1 LHLFLLGPPR
11 LERDNAPIALDRHK
25 SLALLAYLATTRK
38 HQSRDELAALL
49 WPDFDQT
56 SARASL
62 RRVLAALKKEIGEA
76 SLDADRDLIGLKP
89 EADLLVDVEDMQRR
103 LAECETHGHPP
114 AEVCQACLAP
124 LSEAAAL
131 YQGDFMAGFSL
142 RDSPG
147 FEEWLLLQ
155 AESLRRALSGAL
167 ARLVHG
173 HTAQREFDAAVAYAR
188 RWLALDTLNEA
199 AHRDLMRLYAWSDR
213 HAAALSQY
221 RECQDILK
229 KELGLPPQEETTR
242 LHEAIKANR
251 LEPPPARYL
260 PVPLT
265 APARRP
271 HNLPLQITSFVGREE
286 ELAAIGRLLANPAC
300 RLISLVGPGGIGK
313 TRLAIQSAAQHVDA
327 FRHGVYY
334 AALASLSSP
343 DLVISTLADALK
355 FSFHGSLDPKAQL
368 LSFLREKDMLLV
380 MDNFEHLTGATP
392 LIVDILQSA
401 PQVKALVTS
410 RERLN
415 LQGEWSL
422 EIGGL
427 KYPRDGRRDGGA
439 DYSAVNLFVES
450 AQRQAAAF
458 QASEADQRHIVRIC
472 QLVDGAPLAIELA
485 AAWVR
490 ALPPGEIAAEIE
502 KDIGFLATSQAN
514 VPERHRSLRAVFDYS
529 WNLLGEAER
538 AAAMGLSVFRG
549 GFRREAAES
558 VGDASADLLSSLV
571 DKSFLRRHTAGRYDV
586 HDLLRQYLARKLEA
600 DPAREQAVRERYA
613 QHYAEFLRRREKL
626 LRAGRQKEVLDEIG
640 EEIEN
645 VRAVW
650 RWAVAQARW
659 DVIGRCTESLFFFY
673 DLRSLFQEG
682 ADAFGQAA
690 ERWESMP
697 GLAERAADQ
706 RALASLLA
714 KQARC
719 LMRFGRFDAA
729 RALFRSSLDL
739 HTRLAARDEMGFAL
753 TYLGDIHRMKGEY
766 EEARRLLREGVEAAT
781 ASGDGYILAR
791 ALNSL
796 GVVASLQ
803 GDYELADRLYRNS
816 LSIQKEIGDQIGMSL
831 ALNNLGGIAF
841 LRGDH
846 ARARYL
852 YEESLAIQAEINDL
866 RGAAVS
872 LDNIAEVMQAQND
885 QAGAK
890 RILQESLA
898 IKKDIG
904 DRHGTAYSLNKL
916 GQTAGALNQ
925 SSEAQTHFLAALRL
939 ALEVKVVPLA
949 LNILAGVA
957 ALWARLGDSAPAL
970 EVLEF
975 ALNHPAIE
983 QEARDRAES
992 LRAQIVSELEPHIV
1006 AAAQDKARSRTLDEL
1021 AEEVWAQSG
1030 AASEGVR
1037 LR

>member
-1 LHLFLLGPPR
+1 MSSLRLFLLGPPR
-11 LERDNAPIALDRHK
+11 IERDNVPIALDRHK
-25 SLALLAYLATTRK
+25 SLALLAYLVTTRK
-38 HQSRDELAALL
+38 NHSRDELAALL

-62 RRVLAALKKEIGEA
+62 RRVLAALKKEIGEE

-89 EADLLVDVEDMQRR
+89 EADMLADVEDMQRR

-142 RDSPG
+142 SDSPG
-147 FEEWLLLQ
+147 FEEWLLFQ
-155 AESLRRALSGAL
+155 SESLRRDLSGAL

-173 HTAQREFDAAVAYAR
+173 HTAQREFDTAIAYAR

-199 AHRDLMRLYAWSDR
+199 AHRDLMRLYAWSDQ

-221 RECQDILK
+221 RECQEILK
-229 KELGLPPQEETTR
+229 KELGLPPQEETTH
-242 LHEAIKANR
+242 LYEAIKANR
-251 LEPPPARYL
+251 LEPPPTRYL
-260 PVPLT
+260 PAPLT
-265 APARRP
+265 SPARRP
-271 HNLPLQITSFVGREE
+271 HNLPLQITSFIGREE
-286 ELAAIGRLLANPAC
+286 ELAEIGRLLTNPAC
-300 RLISLVGPGGIGK
+300 RLVSLVGPGGIGK

-327 FRHGVYY
+327 FRHGACY
-334 AALASLSSP
+334 AALAALSSP
-343 DLVISTLADALK
+343 DFVISTLADALK
-355 FSFHGSLDPKAQL
+355 FSFHGSLDAKVQMMN
-368 LSFLREKDMLLV
+368 FLREKEMLLV

-392 LIVDILQSA
+392 LIVDILQNA
-401 PQVKALVTS
+401 PQVKTLVTS

-422 EIGGL
+422 EVGGL
-427 KYPRDGRRDGGA
+427 KYPRDGRHEGGA
-439 DYSAVNLFVES
+439 DYSAVKLFLES
-450 AQRQAAAF
+450 AQRRATAF
-458 QASEADQRHIVRIC
+458 AASEADRRHIVHIC

-490 ALPPGEIAAEIE
+490 VLPPGEIAAEIQ
-502 KDIGFLATSQAN
+502 KDIGFLATSLRD

-558 VGDASADLLSSLV
+558 VGGVSTDLLSSLV
-571 DKSFLRRHTAGRYDV
+571 DKSFLRRLTTGRYDV
-586 HDLLRQYLARKLEA
+586 HDLLRQYLVRKLEEE
-600 DPAREQAVRERYA
+600 PAREQAVRDRYA
-613 QHYAEFLRRREKL
+613 QHYAEFLHRRQKL

-645 VRAVW
+645 VRAAW
-650 RWAVAQARW
+650 RWAIDQARW
-659 DVIGRCTESLFFFY
+659 DVIGRCAESLFFFY

-682 ADAFGQAA
+682 ADVFGRAA

-706 RALASLLA
+706 KAFASLLA

-719 LMRFGRFDAA
+719 LMRFGRFDPAQ
-729 RALFRSSLDL
+729 ALFRKSLDM
-739 HTRLAARDEMGFAL
+739 HSRLGARDEMGFAL
-753 TYLGDIHRMKGEY
+753 IYLGDIHRMKGEY
-766 EEARRLLREGVEAAT
+766 EEARRLLRQAIETAT
-781 ASGDGYILAR
+781 ASGDGYLLAR

-803 GDYELADRLYRNS
+803 GDYELADGLYRNS
-816 LSIQKEIGDQIGMSL
+816 LSIQKDIGDHIGMSL
-831 ALNNLGGIAF
+831 VLNNLGGIAF
-841 LRGDH
+841 LRGEH

-872 LDNIAEVMQAQND
+872 LDNIAEVMQALGQ
-885 QAGAK
+885 QAEAG

-898 IKKDIG
+898 FKRDIG
-904 DRHGTAYSLNKL
+904 DRSGIAYSLVKL
-916 GQTAGALNQ
+916 GESTSALGQLAEAGACLR
-925 SSEAQTHFLAALRL
+925 EALDV
-939 ALEVKVVPLA
+939 ALEVNVIPLA
-949 LNILAGVA
+949 LNILAGIA
-957 ALWARLGDSAPAL
+957 ALWKRQGESARAL

-975 ALNHPAIE
+975 VLNHPATE
-983 QEARDRAES
+983 QEARDRVEL
-992 LRAQIVSELEPHIV
+992 LRAQIVSELEPHAV
-1006 AAAQDKARSRTLDEL
+1006 AAAQDKARTRKLDEL
-1021 AEEVWAQSG
+1021 AEEVWAQARAG
-1030 AASEGVR
+1030 A
-1037 LR
+1037 